1 MIPPGRGLPGHGPG
15 AKGQV
20 FQILGADGRS
30 CTLLSCGFIEER
42 KKMAHAWPRRG
53 LCPETRSLQLSETG
67 SLGEEARD
75 RASGTRG
82 SCSTALA
89 GTSRGLGREG
99 GGWECSRPP
108 GPGQSPGQSPGP
120 GGWLSLKQTNKQTT
134 LAAAFQA
141 TRVAFPEA
149 APAQPDARSS
159 NPRFRPLSASAGAL
173 ARLRAADMHGDV
185 SFCVC
190 CSAVAVRPPPAL

>member
-1 MIPPGRGLPGHGPG
+1 MPRGPAGPAAQLWPGPRGAWGGRG
-15 AKGQV
+15 
-20 FQILGADGRS
+20 
-30 CTLLSCGFIEER
+30 
-42 KKMAHAWPRRG
+42 
-53 LCPETRSLQLSETG
+53 
-67 SLGEEARD
+67 
-75 RASGTRG
+75 
-82 SCSTALA
+82 
-89 GTSRGLGREG
+89 EG
-99 GGWECSRPP
+99 GNALTRPVQVRVQVRVLVRVA
-108 GPGQSPGQSPGP
+108 GFH
-120 GGWLSLKQTNKQTT
+120 LNKQTNKQTT

-141 TRVAFPEA
+141 TRVASPEA

>member
-1 MIPPGRGLPGHGPG
+1 MIPPGRGLLGHGPV

-89 GTSRGLGREG
+89 RDLAGPGAG
-99 GGWECSRPP
+99 GGRVGMLSPARSR
-108 GPGQSPGQSPGP
+108 SESRSESWS
-120 GGWLSLKQTNKQTT
+120 GWL
-134 LAAAFQA
+134 AF
-141 TRVAFPEA
+141 T
-149 APAQPDARSS
+149 
-159 NPRFRPLSASAGAL
+159 
-173 ARLRAADMHGDV
+173 
-185 SFCVC
+185 
-190 CSAVAVRPPPAL
+190 